1 MQRHTL
7 EIEISNY
14 RSIPHPK
21 SGMVF
26 KSLVLGSKL
35 HPETRATLPKGGGL
49 RPHFL
54 DGWKCFPGPGGTLD
68 PKSTNI

>member
-1 MQRHTL
+1 M
-7 EIEISNY
+7 
-14 RSIPHPK
+14 